1 MEVGDTY
8 LSEHTMLSDL
18 PRPTYGMSIRLW
30 SSAHC
35 TPLTPEQVDWR
46 DGSMV
51 RLQLWPFDPY
61 SLNERQLRLAVAVS
75 FTDLELLN
83 DPRLSGALEELLED
97 YNIDSEFKY
106 NFQG

>member
-1 MEVGDTY
+1 
-8 LSEHTMLSDL
+8 
-18 PRPTYGMSIRLW
+18 
-30 SSAHC
+30 
-35 TPLTPEQVDWR
+35 
-46 DGSMV
+46 MV